1 MNGERDEAL
10 EIFTMG
16 IRRNPTQREKISDYL
31 DRHGSI
37 TPIEAMR
44 DLGVMRL
51 AARINEMI
59 NDGEKI
65 IKTTEKAKNR
75 DGETVYFARY
85 ARS

>member
-1 MNGERDEAL
+1 M
-10 EIFTMG
+10 
-16 IRRNPTQREKISDYL
+16 TQREKISKYL
-31 DRHGSI
+31 NDHGSI
-37 TPIEAMR
+37 TPLDALR

-75 DGETVYFARY
+75 DGETVFYARY
-85 ARS
+85 SRA

>member
-1 MNGERDEAL
+1 MHGPEEAD
-10 EIFTMG
+10 IF
-16 IRRNPTQREKISDYL
+16 ISHRRPTQREKISNYL
-31 DRHGSI
+31 DKYGSI
-37 TPIEAMR
+37 TPLEAIR

-59 NDGEKI
+59 NDGERI
-65 IKTTEKAKNR
+65 VKTTEKAKNR